1 MTCSDVDRILPDI
14 VDGVPIE
21 GNQSLDVQSH
31 LKTCPDCSELVSD
44 LKMIASEARHL
55 PDSDSEDPPARVWVR
70 IAAELRAEGLIH
82 EPELARPVLVPTR
95 QRRWNPFWL
104 APVAAAILAAGSYM
118 LIHRPAQTA
127 APVIAQQSPGQ
138 QTEPQVAQQT
148 PSQPPATQPST
159 TQQAS
164 TQEAR
169 VQSSKPASAQALPQ
183 RSAAPEVAKNAATPD
198 VQPSGPPAD
207 DDSAEQAQLFQ
218 PSSSEDNQFLS
229 EVSQRAPTMRATYA
243 NQLQAV
249 NNEIR
254 ETKAYLNRYP
264 SDMDARQHLLDVYQ
278 EKAMLYQIALDRI
291 Q

>member
-1 MTCSDVDRILPDI
+1 MKCSDVDRILPDI

-21 GNQSLDVQSH
+21 GGQHIDVQSH
-31 LKTCPDCSELVSD
+31 LKTCADCSELVSD

-55 PDSDSEDPPARVWVR
+55 SDSESEDPPARVWAR
-70 IAAELRAEGLIH
+70 IAAELRAEGLIR
-82 EPELARPVLVPTR
+82 EPELARPVLVPAR

-104 APVAAAILAAGSYM
+104 APVAVAILAAGSYM
-118 LIHRPAQTA
+118 LIHRPPQTA
-127 APVIAQQSPGQ
+127 ASGVAQQAPSQ

-148 PSQPPATQPST
+148 PSQPPAAQQP
-159 TQQAS
+159 TQQ
-164 TQEAR
+164 AR
-169 VQSSKPASAQALPQ
+169 VQSSKPASTQASPRRL
-183 RSAAPEVAKNAATPD
+183 AAPEVAKNAATPD
-198 VQPSGPPAD
+198 IQPSGPTAD
-207 DDSAEQAQLFQ
+207 VDSAEQAQLSQ

-249 NNEIR
+249 NSEIR
-254 ETKAYLNRYP
+254 ETRAYLSRYP

-278 EKAMLYQIALDRI
+278 QKAMLYQIALDRI